1 MNEFKNLLNG
11 HFLREK
17 NSKSESNSE
26 IYKFRSA
33 LFESSAL
40 KKCYVEFVKFF
51 GSAFYRYSMYNGKIA
66 LPFCQNFNFSY

>member
-1 MNEFKNLLNG
+1 MV

-26 IYKFRSA
+26 IYKFRSS

-40 KKCYVEFVKFF
+40 KKCYVEFVKFI
-51 GSAFYRYSMYNGKIA
+51 YINIYNENEIIEW
-66 LPFCQNFNFSY
+66 FIIVQNILSNSNI

>member
-1 MNEFKNLLNG
+1 MIICEKIVNKCYYSTKKKKENKNLLNG

-40 KKCYVEFVKFF
+40 KKCYVEFVK
-51 GSAFYRYSMYNGKIA
+51 
-66 LPFCQNFNFSY
+66 